1 MSDTLSQ
8 ELLSA
13 NYVSFA
19 TYKRSGDAVWTPVW
33 AAPQQRSLFVFSEAT
48 AGKAKRLRNFSRAN
62 VAPCTAWGKITGNR
76 YAAEAFLLD
85 GKDDKAEI
93 ELAYKALH
101 KKYGLMMRA
110 TDMLSKLS
118 GKYDKRVL
126 IRIDVGEQ
134 LAADA

>member
-8 ELLSA
+8 ELLRA
-13 NYVSFA
+13 NYLSFA

-33 AAPQQRSLFVFSEAT
+33 AAPHKSSLFVFSEAT
-48 AGKAKRLRNFSRAN
+48 AGKAKRLRNFSWAN
-62 VAPCTAWGKITGNR
+62 VAPCTAWGKVTGNS

-85 GKDDKAEI
+85 DPADI

-101 KKYGLMMRA
+101 KKYGMMMRA
-110 TDMLSKLS
+110 TDMLSKLA

-134 LAADA
+134 QADNA